1 MSVAELQELEEIK
14 GLVTRGQQLGVLT
27 YAEIAGAVS
36 ELDLDEADVEEL
48 HGFLERAEIELVEE
62 SRPSARRDR
71 GGARPGQARPA
82 QAEDGA

>member
-14 GLVTRGQQLGVLT
+14 GLVNRGQQLGVLT
-27 YAEIAGAVS
+27 FAEIAGAVS

-62 SRPSARRDR
+62 VDPGARRRR
-71 GGARPGQARPA
+71 GRARAR
-82 QAEDGA
+82 